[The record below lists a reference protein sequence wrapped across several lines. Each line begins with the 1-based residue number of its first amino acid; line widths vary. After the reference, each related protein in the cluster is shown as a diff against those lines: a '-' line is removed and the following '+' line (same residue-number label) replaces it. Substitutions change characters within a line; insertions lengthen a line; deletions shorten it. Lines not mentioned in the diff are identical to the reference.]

1 MRINS
6 YMNSKFRGSDFIE
19 FKAHLIAMAD
29 RTKEY
34 DIVVNE
40 TPAYFLR
47 YKALP
52 YFNPAR
58 LP

>member
-1 MRINS
+1 
-6 YMNSKFRGSDFIE
+6 MNSKFRGSDFIE